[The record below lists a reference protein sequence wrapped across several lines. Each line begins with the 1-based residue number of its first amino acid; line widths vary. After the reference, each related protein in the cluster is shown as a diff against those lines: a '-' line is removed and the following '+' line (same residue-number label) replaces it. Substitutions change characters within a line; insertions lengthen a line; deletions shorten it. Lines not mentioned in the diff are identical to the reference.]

1 MKKKSYLPALI
12 AFAFLSFQS
21 CGDAPKDTATTP
33 ETATAT
39 DTTVAAPATSSS
51 EQAAV
56 EQLAAFYNGTLP
68 CEGCDGIQTMLT
80 LNADE
85 QRSYTM
91 QEDYQSKPP
100 KTVESNGSWSVVG
113 TVVTLRGKSG
123 DVKYQVTSD
132 GLLGMNADGSVKDAT
147 KYLLKKVQG
156 E

>member
-1 MKKKSYLPALI
+1 MKKNFWLLVLI
-12 AFAFLSFQS
+12 AFAFVGFQS
-21 CGDAPKDTATTP
+21 CGEAPKEDATTQEAAP
-33 ETATAT
+33 TV
-39 DTTVAAPATSSS
+39 DTTQAVPANAGT

-68 CEGCDGIQTMLT
+68 CDNCDGIQTMLT

-91 QEDYQSKPP
+91 EEEYQGKQP
-100 KTVESNGSWSVVG
+100 KKVESKGTWSVAG
-113 TVVTLRGKSG
+113 TVVTLKGEAG
-123 DVKYQVTSD
+123 ETKYQVTSD